1 MRVLFV
7 CAGNIMRSVV
17 AECVL
22 SARCTEILGNNAL
35 LVTASSAGLEA
46 EDDSPAHPKAQA
58 ALELLGLPLSEG
70 SSSLVDEDLMVSA
83 DLAVTMTRQQ
93 CYQLASRFP
102 EHGSMCF
109 SLIELN
115 GALETLLEWKGV
127 SADGRD
133 LSEELRAVDRAELE
147 AGLQRALG
155 ELRSAPRELLRPL
168 PGVDLDVRRLMTQFA
183 TCFYH
188 VSGVQ
193 DPVSGTRQDM
203 VRCAHLIDSEV
214 TAMLEGLLA
223 LALTLTNTTAD

>member
-1 MRVLFV
+1 
-7 CAGNIMRSVV
+7 MRSVV

-22 SARCTEILGNNAL
+22 EARCVELLGDKASL
-35 LVTASSAGLEA
+35 IDASSAGLEA
-46 EDDSPAHPKAQA
+46 EHASPAHPKAQA
-58 ALELLGLPLSEG
+58 ALELLGLPPSEG
-70 SSSLVDEDLMVSA
+70 SSSLVSEELMTGT

-102 EHGSMCF
+102 DHGRKCF

-115 GALETLLEWKGV
+115 GALETILEWKGT
-127 SADGRD
+127 STGGRD
-133 LSEELRAVDRAELE
+133 RATELRATDGVELE
-147 AGLQRALG
+147 ARLALAVG
-155 ELRSAPRELLRPL
+155 ALKSAPRELLRPL

-223 LALTLTNTTAD
+223 LALTLTDTA